1 MQEDLE
7 TNVNSGKHFF
17 QMALASKPQ
26 KSLHFI
32 SGFVLETLNVFNEE
46 IVNWVVIK
54 FSNMITMADEF
65 FLVRRNQINTRG
77 HTWRNVNTP
86 SKQVSL

>member
-46 IVNWVVIK
+46 IVN
-54 FSNMITMADEF
+54 
-65 FLVRRNQINTRG
+65 
-77 HTWRNVNTP
+77 
-86 SKQVSL
+86 